1 MSRIVS
7 FEERSSPA
15 KTDSIHL
22 AKDTATAVLTIHKFQ
37 DNEHF
42 VVYMS
47 SLNLSAYGENA
58 KEATDRLIHEV
69 LDDFFENL
77 LALKPEQA
85 NNELQKLGWK
95 RNKLFKKQF
104 TANSYVDRN
113 GVLKN
118 FNLPEE
124 TKIETAVVTV

>member
-1 MSRIVS
+1 M
-7 FEERSSPA
+7 P
-15 KTDSIHL
+15 
-22 AKDTATAVLTIHKFQ
+22 
-37 DNEHF
+37 
-42 VVYMS
+42 
-47 SLNLSAYGENA
+47 SLNLSAYGETA
-58 KEATDRLIHEV
+58 KEATDRLVHEV

-85 NNELQKLGWK
+85 NNELRKLGWT

-104 TANSYVDRN
+104 RSNSYVDRN